1 MSSYEQS
8 YLWGSLQNQER
19 FEQAEKKMLIG
30 LETARYIH
38 EKIRQES
45 ELAKLIQTTVLSK
58 KSIFVS
64 KPIHIHDQ
72 ILFASFAI
80 LS

>member
-1 MSSYEQS
+1 
-8 YLWGSLQNQER
+8 
-19 FEQAEKKMLIG
+19 MLIG

-45 ELAKLIQTTVLSK
+45 ELTKLIQTTVLSK